1 MQGFLGGYAL
11 SKDLSIEQAA
21 QLLGVSKDTVRRR
34 IKSGEYQ
41 AEKKMGPYGEEW
53 RLAEGQFNQA
63 VESKEIVPMAR
74 QVTVAELEQ
83 AMQRLMQN
91 AANKAVMQA
100 MHEQTTQIKV
110 ELYKTKE
117 ELKEELREAKEELI
131 ETKETVNSLAEQIE
145 AQNRSLNNHYRL
157 VDERLR
163 EISERNKKKTL
174 WSRFFG

>member
-1 MQGFLGGYAL
+1 MTR
-11 SKDLSIEQAA
+11 DLSIEQAA

-41 AEKKMGPYGEEW
+41 AEKKIGPYGEEW
-53 RLAEGQFNQA
+53 RLPEAQFKQA
-63 VESKEIVPMAR
+63 VEVKDVVPIAR

-91 AANKAVMQA
+91 AANKAVIQA
-100 MHEQTTQIKV
+100 MSDQTNKIKV

-117 ELKEELREAKEELI
+117 ELKEELREAREELK
-131 ETKETVNSLAEQIE
+131 ETKETVSSLSEQIE
-145 AQNRSLNNHYRL
+145 AQNKALNGHYKL

-163 EISERNKKKTL
+163 EISERNKKKSFWAKL
-174 WSRFFG
+174 FG